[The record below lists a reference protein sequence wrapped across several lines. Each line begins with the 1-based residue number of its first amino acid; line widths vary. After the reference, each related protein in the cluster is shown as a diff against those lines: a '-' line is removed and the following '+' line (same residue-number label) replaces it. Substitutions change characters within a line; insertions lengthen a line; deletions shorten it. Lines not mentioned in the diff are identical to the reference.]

1 MQLKQKRKRRKKRF
15 PNRQNSAKHF
25 KEWATKGRDLI
36 VNGKQVHAYTRAK
49 LLEAFAFAGVPK
61 TGTTLRVWEKNGILP
76 KSPLV
81 VSGKFYYT
89 ESMIKAIV
97 LSYLETGQGKRMT
110 STELFKNTLWERFNN
125 AVKKEFM

>member
-1 MQLKQKRKRRKKRF
+1 M
-15 PNRQNSAKHF
+15 
-25 KEWATKGRDLI
+25 
-36 VNGKQVHAYTRAK
+36 
-49 LLEAFAFAGVPK
+49 
-61 TGTTLRVWEKNGILP
+61 WEKNGILP

-110 STELFKNTLWERFNN
+110 STELFKNTLWERFND
-125 AVKKEFM
+125 AVKKLDQAAAKNICHDNAASRKKSQMAIKLNSMK

>member
-49 LLEAFAFAGVPK
+49 LLEAFAFAGFPK